1 MYQKKYVVTCCLWK
15 CNDNIRE
22 QLKNLGYQYFT
33 IREDADCILIDPYE
47 TDGMWYEY
55 KKDVLK
61 GIVTEL
67 NDDGQSVIDC
77 GTDERTFIALAS
89 IRTDTDKNQWFASN
103 YKHRYL
109 AGYDSYHFCTKDD
122 YREYFGDN
130 PQDENYDDFH
140 KMTPKEVVD
149 FMSEMNA
156 VAPCKKEEYFIWV
169 AREPDI
175 EDRYTDS
182 QLMGKLTAFYDT
194 PIYRFNEETKRQ
206 EWCCARKI
214 GDLPSYMFPNITFK
228 NSPVK
233 FKQTNE

>member
-1 MYQKKYVVTCCLWK
+1 MYQKKYVVSCCLWK

-33 IREDADCILIDPYE
+33 IKEDADCILIDPYE

-55 KKDVLK
+55 KQDVLK
-61 GIVTEL
+61 GILKEL
-67 NDDGQSVIDC
+67 KYGGQSIIDC
-77 GTDERTFIALAS
+77 GTDENTFIALAS

-109 AGYDSYHFCTKDD
+109 NSYASYHFCTKDD

-130 PQDENYDDFH
+130 PQDVNYDDFH
-140 KMTPKEVVD
+140 KMTANEVVE
-149 FMSEMNA
+149 FMNNNYITPKQES
-156 VAPCKKEEYFIWV
+156 FIWV

-175 EDRYTDS
+175 EDRYSES
-182 QLMGKLTAFYDT
+182 QLLGKLTAFYDT
-194 PIYRFNEETKRQ
+194 PVYCFNGDTGRQ
-206 EWCCARKI
+206 EWCRARKI
-214 GDLPSYMFPNITFK
+214 ADLPSYMFPDISFK

-233 FKQTNE
+233 FKQISE

>member
-1 MYQKKYVVTCCLWK
+1 MYQKKYVATCCLWK
-15 CNDNIRE
+15 CNDSIRE

-47 TDGMWYEY
+47 TDGMWYEH
-55 KKDVLK
+55 KKDVLRDLVK
-61 GIVTEL
+61 EL
-67 NDDGQSVIDC
+67 KDGGHSIIDC
-77 GTDERTFIALAS
+77 GTDERSFIALAS

-103 YKHRYL
+103 YKHRYMD
-109 AGYDSYHFCTKDD
+109 GYASYHFCTKDD

-140 KMTPKEVVD
+140 KMTPNEVMD
-149 FMSEMNA
+149 FMNNDYF
-156 VAPCKKEEYFIWV
+156 APKQESFIWV

-175 EDRYTDS
+175 EDRYSDS
-182 QLMGKLTAFYDT
+182 QLLGKLTAFYDT
-194 PIYRFNEETKRQ
+194 PIYCFNGDTGRQ
-206 EWCCARKI
+206 EWCRARKI
-214 GDLPSYMFPNITFK
+214 GDLPSYMFPDITFK

>member
-1 MYQKKYVVTCCLWK
+1 MYQKKYVATCCLWK
-15 CNDNIRE
+15 CNDSIRE

-55 KKDVLK
+55 KKDALK
-61 GIVTEL
+61 DILKEL
-67 NDDGQSVIDC
+67 KYGGQSIIDC
-77 GTDERTFIALAS
+77 GTDERSFIALAS

-103 YKHRYL
+103 YKHRYMDCY
-109 AGYDSYHFCTKDD
+109 ASYHFCTNDD
-122 YREYFGDN
+122 YRDYFGDN

-140 KMTPKEVVD
+140 KMTPNEVVE
-149 FMSEMNA
+149 FMNNNYI
-156 VAPCKKEEYFIWV
+156 APKQESFIWV

-175 EDRYTDS
+175 EDRYSDS
-182 QLMGKLTAFYDT
+182 QLLGKLTAFYDT
-194 PIYRFNEETKRQ
+194 PIYCFNGDTGRQ
-206 EWCCARKI
+206 EWCRARKI
-214 GDLPSYMFPNITFK
+214 GDLPSYMFPDITFK

>member
-1 MYQKKYVVTCCLWK
+1 MYQKKYVVSCCLWK

-33 IREDADCILIDPYE
+33 IKEDADCILIDPYE

-55 KKDVLK
+55 KQDVLK
-61 GIVTEL
+61 GILKEL
-67 NDDGQSVIDC
+67 KYGGQSIIDC
-77 GTDERTFIALAS
+77 GTDENTFIALAS

-109 AGYDSYHFCTKDD
+109 NSYASYHFCTKDD

-130 PQDENYDDFH
+130 PQDVNYDDFH
-140 KMTPKEVVD
+140 KMTANEVVE
-149 FMSEMNA
+149 FMNNNYI
-156 VAPCKKEEYFIWV
+156 APKQESFIWV

-175 EDRYTDS
+175 EDRYSES
-182 QLMGKLTAFYDT
+182 QLLGKLTAFYDT
-194 PIYRFNEETKRQ
+194 PVYCFNGDTGRQ
-206 EWCCARKI
+206 EWCRARKI
-214 GDLPSYMFPNITFK
+214 ADLPSYMFPDISFK

-233 FKQTNE
+233 FKQISE

>member
-1 MYQKKYVVTCCLWK
+1 MYQKKYVVSCCLWK

-33 IREDADCILIDPYE
+33 IKEDADCILIDPYE

-55 KKDVLK
+55 KKDALE
-61 GIVTEL
+61 GIVKEL
-67 NDDGQSVIDC
+67 KYGGQSIIDC
-77 GTDERTFIALAS
+77 GTDENTFIALAS

-109 AGYDSYHFCTKDD
+109 DRYDSYHFCTKDD

-130 PQDENYDDFH
+130 PQDVNYDDFH
-140 KMTPKEVVD
+140 KMTANEVVE
-149 FMSEMNA
+149 FMNNNYI
-156 VAPCKKEEYFIWV
+156 APKQESFIWV

-175 EDRYTDS
+175 EDRYSES
-182 QLMGKLTAFYDT
+182 QLLGKLTAFYDT
-194 PIYRFNEETKRQ
+194 PIYCFNGDTGRQ
-206 EWCCARKI
+206 EWCRARKI
-214 GDLPSYMFPNITFK
+214 ADLPSYMFPDISFK

>member
-1 MYQKKYVVTCCLWK
+1 MYQKKYVATCCLWK
-15 CNDNIRE
+15 CNDSIRE

-55 KKDVLK
+55 KKDALMDIVKELK
-61 GIVTEL
+61 YG
-67 NDDGQSVIDC
+67 GQSIIDC
-77 GTDERTFIALAS
+77 GTDERSFIALAS
-89 IRTDTDKNQWFASN
+89 IRTDTDKNQWLASN
-103 YKHRYL
+103 YKHRYMN
-109 AGYDSYHFCTKDD
+109 GYASYHFCTKDD

-140 KMTPKEVVD
+140 KMTPNEVMD
-149 FMSEMNA
+149 FMNNDYF
-156 VAPCKKEEYFIWV
+156 APKQESFIWV

-175 EDRYTDS
+175 EDRYSDS
-182 QLMGKLTAFYDT
+182 QLLGKLTAFYDT
-194 PIYRFNEETKRQ
+194 PIYCFNGDTGRQ
-206 EWCCARKI
+206 EWCRARKI
-214 GDLPSYMFPNITFK
+214 GDLPSYMFPDITFK

>member
-1 MYQKKYVVTCCLWK
+1 MYQKKYVATCCLWK

-55 KKDVLK
+55 KKDALK
-61 GIVTEL
+61 DILKEL
-67 NDDGQSVIDC
+67 KYGGQSIIDC
-77 GTDERTFIALAS
+77 GTDERSFIALAS
-89 IRTDTDKNQWFASN
+89 IRTDTDINQWFASN
-103 YKHRYL
+103 YKHRYMDSY
-109 AGYDSYHFCTKDD
+109 ASYHFCTKDD
-122 YREYFGDN
+122 YRDYFGDN

-140 KMTPKEVVD
+140 KMTPNEVVE
-149 FMSEMNA
+149 FMNNDYI
-156 VAPCKKEEYFIWV
+156 APKQESFIWV

-175 EDRYTDS
+175 EDRYSDS

-194 PIYRFNEETKRQ
+194 PIYCFNGDTGRQ
-206 EWCCARKI
+206 EWCRARKI
-214 GDLPSYMFPNITFK
+214 GDLPSYMFPDITFK

>member
-47 TDGMWYEY
+47 TDGMWFEY

-61 GIVTEL
+61 GVIKELKDEGLPIV
-67 NDDGQSVIDC
+67 DC

-109 AGYDSYHFCTKDD
+109 NQYESYHFCTKDD

-130 PQDENYDDFH
+130 PQDVNYDDFH
-140 KMTPKEVVD
+140 KMTANEIVEFMNNDYIVPKQE
-149 FMSEMNA
+149 S
-156 VAPCKKEEYFIWV
+156 FIWV

-175 EDRYTDS
+175 EDRYSDS
-182 QLMGKLTAFYDT
+182 QLLGKLTAFYDT
-194 PIYRFNEETKRQ
+194 PIYRFNGDTGRQ

-214 GDLPSYMFPNITFK
+214 GDLPSYMFPDISFK

-233 FKQTNE
+233 FKQISE